1 MCAAKGVNM
10 AILKKNK
17 LAINNDLLWELES
30 HPDID
35 SRMLCKL
42 KLAF

>member
-1 MCAAKGVNM
+1 MCAVKGVNM
-10 AILKKNK
+10 TILKKNK
-17 LAINNDLLWELES
+17 STINNDLLWELEN

-42 KLAF
+42 KRAF